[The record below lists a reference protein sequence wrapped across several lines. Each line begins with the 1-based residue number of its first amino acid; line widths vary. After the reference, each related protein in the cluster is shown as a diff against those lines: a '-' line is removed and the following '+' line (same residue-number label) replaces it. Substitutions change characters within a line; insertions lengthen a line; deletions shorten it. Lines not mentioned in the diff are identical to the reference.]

1 VRIEVEEFLRRLEVG
16 LRCTLPIM
24 VTLSLVVLCA
34 VPYGIPG
41 LNKVMPLLP
50 LLSVYFWS
58 VHRPYL
64 TPVLGHFLIGLLQ
77 DVLVGTPL
85 GLSAAMFV
93 GIHAAVHYQRPFFH
107 GKTFLVLWFSFA
119 LLMTII
125 VLLSYM
131 VVATYNL
138 SFVPILPVLLQLSL
152 TIAFYPLLTRIF
164 QWTLRAL
171 MRTV

>member
-1 VRIEVEEFLRRLEVG
+1 MRIEVEEFLRRVEVG
-16 LRCTLPIM
+16 LRGTVPLM

-34 VPYGIPG
+34 VPYGIPS
-41 LNKVMPLLP
+41 LDKVMPLLP

-58 VHRPYL
+58 VHRPNL
-64 TPVLGHFLIGLLQ
+64 TPVLGHFLIGLFQ
-77 DVLVGTPL
+77 DVLIGTPL

-93 GIHAAVHYQRPFFH
+93 GIHAAVHYQRRFFH
-107 GKTFLVLWFSFA
+107 GKTFLVLWSSFS

-125 VLLSYM
+125 VLLSYV
-131 VVATYNL
+131 VVAIYNL
-138 SFVPILPVLLQLSL
+138 SFVPIFPVLLQLSL